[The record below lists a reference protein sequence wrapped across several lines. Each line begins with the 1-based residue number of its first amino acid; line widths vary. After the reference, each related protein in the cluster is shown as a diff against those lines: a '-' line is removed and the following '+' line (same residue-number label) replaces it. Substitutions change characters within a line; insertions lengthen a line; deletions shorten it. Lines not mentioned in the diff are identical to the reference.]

1 MVSTLRQIPK
11 PLRIQMLIKFG
22 YSLIFLFMLFVM
34 LFITRDLYLLLP
46 CASASVFFSAAAL
59 TMFRRSVLGDYL
71 VIRGEYQNSG
81 RTAVKRRI
89 KYITMKTGGQTL
101 RVTLHGRLKNV
112 PVGAVIELYLRKD
125 TPVYE
130 SDGAQIL
137 YQYIAIV
144 VKQRGLPSHV

>member
-1 MVSTLRQIPK
+1 MVSALRQIPQ
-11 PLRIQMLIKFG
+11 PLRKQILLKLG

-46 CASASVFFSAAAL
+46 CAAASVFFSAATL
-59 TMFRRSVLGDYL
+59 TMFKRSVLGDYL

-81 RTAVKRRI
+81 HTAVKRRI
-89 KYITMKTGGQTL
+89 KYITMKIGGQTL

-112 PVGAVIELYLRKD
+112 PGGSVIELYLRKD

-137 YQYIAIV
+137 YQYIAID
-144 VKQRGLPSHV
+144 VKQRGLPSRV